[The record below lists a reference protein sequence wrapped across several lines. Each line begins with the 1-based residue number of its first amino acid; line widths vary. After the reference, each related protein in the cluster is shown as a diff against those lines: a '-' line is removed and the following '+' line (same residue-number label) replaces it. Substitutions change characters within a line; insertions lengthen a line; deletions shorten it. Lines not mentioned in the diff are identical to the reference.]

1 MVWTNAVGVAFV
13 ATLVSAS
20 DKGALFEFPE
30 DGATNVIAWQQL
42 SPDSAH
48 RVCEETGFV
57 RIPPAPVPILGQA
70 KLELTRL
77 DALVADGRLDP
88 EHAARR
94 RQRVIDFFIRS
105 CRERGLLDD
114 EITPL
119 VTSHLF

>member
-57 RIPPAPVPILGQA
+57 RIPPALVPILGQTKA
-70 KLELTRL
+70 ELARL
-77 DALVADGRLDP
+77 NALVADGRLDP
-88 EHAARR
+88 EQAARR
-94 RQRVIDFFIRS
+94 RQRAIEVFTRT
-105 CRERGLLDD
+105 CREKGLSDD
-114 EITPL
+114 EITSL